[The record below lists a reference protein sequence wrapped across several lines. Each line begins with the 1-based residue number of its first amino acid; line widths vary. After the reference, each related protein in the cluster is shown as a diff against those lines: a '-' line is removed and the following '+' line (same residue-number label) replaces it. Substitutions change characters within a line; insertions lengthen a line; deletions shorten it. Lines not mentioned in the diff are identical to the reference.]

1 MEKRII
7 YADNAATT
15 AVTEE
20 VLSAMLPYFRENFG
34 NPSSIYKAGRDARK
48 AVEEAREKVA
58 EAIGAAPREIYFT
71 SCGSESDNWAIKG
84 AAELMAEQGKR
95 HVVTTVI
102 EHHAVLRTCK
112 YLEARGF
119 EVTYLPVGADGAI
132 RVSDAEKAIRSDTAL
147 VSVMYANNE
156 VGTLQPVDEIAELCR
171 ARGVLFHTDAVQAV
185 GHADIDVH
193 RQGIDMLSLSGHK
206 FHAPKGVGALYIR
219 NGIKL
224 SNLIHGGGQE
234 RGSRAGTENVPA
246 IVGLGVAIKAAVRNL
261 REREASV
268 AVIRD
273 KLIDGLLELSHTRL
287 NGSRERRLAGNLNIA
302 FEGIDGEAA
311 ALMLSMKGIYV
322 SSGSACTSGDTAPSH
337 VLTAMGLDE
346 LTAKSALR
354 LTIGEEL
361 TEDDAEYMITVIKE
375 VVEKL
380 RRNSQ
385 VWAHIIKN
393 DNIQRGV

>member
-15 AVTEE
+15 AVSEE

-58 EAIGAAPREIYFT
+58 KAIGADTREVYFT

-84 AAELMAEQGKR
+84 AAELMAQSGKK
-95 HVVTTVI
+95 HIVTSAI
-102 EHHAVLRTCK
+102 EHHAVLRTCR
-112 YLEARGF
+112 YLEGQGF
-119 EVTYLPVGADGAI
+119 EVTCVPVGADGI
-132 RVSDAEKAIRSDTAL
+132 VRPEMVKKALRGDTAL

-156 VGTLQPVDEIAELCR
+156 VGTIQPVAEIAELCR

-185 GHADIDVH
+185 GHVDIDVH
-193 RQGIDMLSLSGHK
+193 GEGIDMLSLSGHK
-206 FHAPKGVGALYIR
+206 FHAPKGVGALYVR
-219 NGIKL
+219 NGIRL

-246 IVGLGVAIKAAVRNL
+246 IVGLGAAIEAAVCNIS
-261 REREASV
+261 EREAAV
-268 AVIRD
+268 AVIRN
-273 KLIDGLLELSHTRL
+273 KLMDMMLEIPHTRL
-287 NGSRERRLAGNLNIA
+287 NGDLSRRLAGNLNIS

-311 ALMLSMKGIYV
+311 ALMLGMKGIYV
-322 SSGSACTSGDTAPSH
+322 SLGSACTTGDTAPSH

-346 LTAKSALR
+346 MTAKSALR
-354 LTIGEEL
+354 FTIESDITDDDIGYM
-361 TEDDAEYMITVIKE
+361 TENLKAI
-375 VVEKL
+375 VEKL
-380 RRNSQ
+380 RRNSPL
-385 VWAHIIKN
+385 WAHIIRN
-393 DNIQRGV
+393 DNT

>member
-15 AVTEE
+15 AVSEG
-20 VLSAMLPYFRENFG
+20 VLSAMLPYFRENYG

-58 EAIGAAPREIYFT
+58 KAIGAAPREVYFT
-71 SCGSESDNWAIKG
+71 SCGSETDNWAIKG
-84 AAELMAEQGKR
+84 AAELMAQSGKK
-95 HVVTTVI
+95 HIVTSAF
-102 EHHAVLRTCK
+102 EHHAVLRTCR
-112 YLEARGF
+112 YLEAHGF
-119 EVTYLPVGADGAI
+119 EVTYLPVGADGTV

-156 VGTLQPVDEIAELCR
+156 VGTIQPVAEIAELCR

-185 GHADIDVH
+185 GHVDIDVNG
-193 RQGIDMLSLSGHK
+193 QGIDMLSLSGHK
-206 FHAPKGVGALYIR
+206 FHAPKGVGALYVR
-219 NGIKL
+219 NGIRL

-246 IVGLGVAIKAAVRNL
+246 IVGLGAAIEAATCNIVD
-261 REREASV
+261 REASV

-273 KLIDGLLELSHTRL
+273 KLMDMLLEIPHTRL
-287 NGSRERRLAGNLNIA
+287 NGSMEKRLAGNINIS

-361 TEDDAEYMITVIKE
+361 TEDDAMYMVGAVKE

-380 RRNSQ
+380 RRTSQ